1 MELLNCGHNFT
12 INPITR
18 RKIRVGGKVFLKL
31 ILQEGYT
38 YHLEK
43 NYLEK
48 EQFEIF
54 SDSDDEYDYDEFDC
68 NCYDSIYGCEFL

>member
-12 INPITR
+12 INPITG

-31 ILQEGYT
+31 ILEEGYA

-48 EQFEIF
+48 EQFEIYIN
-54 SDSDDEYDYDEFDC
+54 DDDDEF
-68 NCYDSIYGCEFL
+68 NCEFYECVYGSEFL

>member
-1 MELLNCGHNFT
+1 MELLDCGHKYT
-12 INPITR
+12 INPITG

-31 ILQEGYT
+31 ILEEGYA

-68 NCYDSIYGCEFL
+68 NCYDCIYGSEF